1 MRCGTGFDGIG
12 RMRFLLLCLAFG
24 LSGCTVSPTPLEPQQ
39 SGASESVTSEVGVT
53 VRVLTYQTE
62 HPIGGATILRD
73 AAAIGLTGQDGVF
86 VFQVK
91 PGTAIVLAVTKPGYV
106 PSIAA
111 EGEIN
116 GANERWTYYLEPLA
130 TVEPLSLDQ

>member
-1 MRCGTGFDGIG
+1 MRL
-12 RMRFLLLCLAFG
+12 LLLCLAFG
-24 LSGCTVSPTPLEPQQ
+24 LAGCTVSPTPPEPRQT
-39 SGASESVTSEVGVT
+39 SASEPITSEVAVT

-73 AAAIGLTGQDGVF
+73 AAAIGLTGQDGMF
-86 VFQVK
+86 VFQVRQ
-91 PGTAIVLAVTKPGYV
+91 GTAIVLTVTKPGYV

-130 TVEPLSLDQ
+130 TLAPDGA